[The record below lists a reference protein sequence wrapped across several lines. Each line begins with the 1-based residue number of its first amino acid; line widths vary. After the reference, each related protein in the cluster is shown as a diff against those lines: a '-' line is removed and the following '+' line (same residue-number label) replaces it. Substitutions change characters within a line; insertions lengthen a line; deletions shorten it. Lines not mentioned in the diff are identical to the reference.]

1 MRGSREEEKVGRGD
15 ASTHDL
21 ETRHGP
27 FYPSANDFSSPLDR
41 AI

>member
-1 MRGSREEEKVGRGD
+1 MRESREEEKVGRGD
-15 ASTHDL
+15 ASTHL